1 MGLLRILQS
10 DNQQDQLEFKDRGE
24 NALGDRRTRMFPAK
38 NIFGRKTRLKTS
50 CSLDKILM
58 VGLFS

>member
-10 DNQQDQLEFKDRGE
+10 DNQQDQIEFKDRGE
-24 NALGDRRTRMFPAK
+24 NALGEDRRTRMFPAK
-38 NIFGRKTRLKTS
+38 NIFGRKTS